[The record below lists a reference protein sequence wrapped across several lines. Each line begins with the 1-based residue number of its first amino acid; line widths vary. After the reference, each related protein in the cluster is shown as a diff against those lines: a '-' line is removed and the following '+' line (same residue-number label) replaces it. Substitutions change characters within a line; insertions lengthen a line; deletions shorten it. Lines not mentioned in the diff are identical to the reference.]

1 MIFLIIKMK
10 IFNIQ
15 FLTNG
20 AFALENFYFQFQRPL
35 FSLVEDCLEGF
46 ERRGIGGGGRGS
58 RGLRIIEPQEM
69 MKIGR
74 EGNNPFEGWSFDLES
89 GSSPLFTF

>member
-20 AFALENFYFQFQRPL
+20 AFSLENFYLQFQRPL

-46 ERRGIGGGGRGS
+46 ERRGIGGGE
-58 RGLRIIEPQEM
+58 GLQGFENNRAP
-69 MKIGR
+69 
-74 EGNNPFEGWSFDLES
+74 GNDEDRQRRK
-89 GSSPLFTF
+89 